1 MIRIKTNT
9 GAKISALYE
18 HIVEISNL
26 FALLTYGPVYPEL
39 IKLSH
44 IDNNSNRF
52 MSTIYS
58 SMCLEKRTYDLCKG
72 NHSHFDMPIKKSNI
86 DLAISITN
94 WLEQSEKYS
103 TIVSSLQ
110 TETGFRSKHSVHGEL
125 VMYATQLESI
135 SHTNKIDNL
144 NKYEYPVNEFGT
156 DKIKGTLMRIFECA
170 GEKDFGKGI
179 GCLRNEI
186 AHVGKPKKLLPKLS
200 MRDMV
205 NISHLL
211 RLTVI
216 GYALNAIGIHKGV
229 VAEYQDKILFRWSI
243 I

>member
-1 MIRIKTNT
+1 
-9 GAKISALYE
+9 
-18 HIVEISNL
+18 
-26 FALLTYGPVYPEL
+26 
-39 IKLSH
+39 
-44 IDNNSNRF
+44 
-52 MSTIYS
+52 
-58 SMCLEKRTYDLCKG
+58 
-72 NHSHFDMPIKKSNI
+72 
-86 DLAISITN
+86 
-94 WLEQSEKYS
+94 
-103 TIVSSLQ
+103 VSSLQ
-110 TETGFRSKHSVHGEL
+110 TETGFRSEHSVHGEL

-144 NKYEYPVNEFGT
+144 NKYEFPVNEFGT

-229 VAEYQDKILFRWSI
+229 VTEYQDKILFRWSI